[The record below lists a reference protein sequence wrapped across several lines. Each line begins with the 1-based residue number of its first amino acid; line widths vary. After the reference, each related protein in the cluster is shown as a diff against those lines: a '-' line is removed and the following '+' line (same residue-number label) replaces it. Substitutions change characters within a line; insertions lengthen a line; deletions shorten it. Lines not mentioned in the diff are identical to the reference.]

1 MLLSE
6 DLPWDKE
13 KTYTLNNLMVYYEVT
28 IYEPK
33 IKLEKNYY
41 YPLRNE
47 DMVKDVLR
55 KKKIYM
61 NGIPV
66 IVIVSRFTKFYSHFL
81 KNKQIV
87 KR

>member
-13 KTYTLNNLMVYYEVT
+13 KKYIMNNLIVYYEVT
-28 IYEPK
+28 LYDPT

-47 DMVKDVLR
+47 DQVSKILR
-55 KKKIYM
+55 NKKIYL
-61 NGIPV
+61 NGVPV
-66 IVIVSRFTKFYSHFL
+66 LVIVSRFTKFYSHFL